1 MTVAYFD
8 CFAGISGDMTIG
20 ALLGAGVSFPDLRA
34 ELSKLKLKGYGLK
47 QSRVLRNGISAFR
60 FDVQVTGPA
69 RPASERN
76 PVTPRRAHLK
86 GRGLEGSPWHG
97 HLTGEHTHRSLDEIL
112 EMIETSKLNS
122 GAKILSQKIFRRLGE
137 AEAKV
142 HDVPIQQV
150 HFHEVGAVDSIV
162 DIVGSAVC
170 LDWLGFKRIISSPIN
185 VGSGFIDCE
194 HGKLPV
200 PGPAA
205 VELLKGIP
213 IYSAGPEVELT
224 TPTGAAIISTV
235 ASEYRRMK
243 DFQSTSVGY
252 GAGSREVEGFPNV
265 LRVFVGE
272 ETSVPEGD
280 DGRELEIVHVIE
292 ANIDDMNPQIYGY
305 FVEKAM
311 AAGALDVYITAVQM
325 KKNRPGQCLSVICDP
340 SKLDALTRL
349 VFAETTTI
357 GLRIQKAHRRV
368 LDRSLVTLE
377 TRFGQV
383 RVKVARLNGS
393 VLNAM
398 PEFADC
404 QRLAEENA
412 IPLKEVLAEAS
423 AKIRTLKL

>member
-20 ALLGAGVSFPDLRA
+20 ALLGAGVSFQELKA
-34 ELSKLKLKGYGLK
+34 ELFKLKLKDYELES
-47 QSRVLRNGISAFR
+47 SRVLRNGISATR
-60 FDVQVTGPA
+60 FDVRIVGPG
-69 RPASERN
+69 RTSSGEKPGGS
-76 PVTPRRAHLK
+76 RRAHLK
-86 GRGLEGSPWHG
+86 REHPGVRAPHG
-97 HLTGEHTHRSLDEIL
+97 HLRGEHAHRSLDEIL
-112 EMIETSKLNS
+112 GMIETSKLSS
-122 GAKILSQKIFRRLGE
+122 GAKSLSQQIFRRLGE

-142 HDVPIQQV
+142 HDLPIQEV

-162 DIVGSAVC
+162 DIVGSAIC
-170 LDWLGFKRIISSPIN
+170 FDWLGFRRIICSPIN
-185 VGSGFIDCE
+185 VGSGFVDCD

-200 PGPAA
+200 PGPAVA
-205 VELLKGIP
+205 ELLKGIP
-213 IYSAGPEVELT
+213 VYSAGPEVELT

-235 ASEYRRMK
+235 ASEFRRMK
-243 DFQSTSVGY
+243 EFQSTSVGY
-252 GAGSREVEGFPNV
+252 GAGSRDVKGFPNV
-265 LRVFVGE
+265 LRVYVGKE
-272 ETSVPEGD
+272 ITGQDRAIESDP
-280 DGRELEIVHVIE
+280 EIVNIIE
-292 ANIDDMNPQIYGY
+292 CNIDDMNPQIYGY
-305 FVEKAM
+305 FVEKAL

-340 SKLDALTRL
+340 SRLDALARL

-368 LDRSLVTLE
+368 LNRSQETIE

-412 IPLKEVLAEAS
+412 IPLKEVLAEAN
-423 AKIRTLKL
+423 ARIRTLKL